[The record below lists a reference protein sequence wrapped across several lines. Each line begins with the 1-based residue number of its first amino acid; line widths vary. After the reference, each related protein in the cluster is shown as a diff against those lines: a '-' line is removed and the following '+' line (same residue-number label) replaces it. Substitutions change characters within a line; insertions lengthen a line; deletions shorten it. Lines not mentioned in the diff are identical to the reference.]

1 MKEQEK
7 DILRGFSAGAAPTRR
22 EMNLAAPERRD
33 ARVGELR
40 WPYRLAKD
48 GGAEILGLPS
58 PEPAGALTVP
68 RQLDGHPVTAIADE
82 AFSGCAGLVSVVL
95 PDGVTVVDDEVF
107 YGCENLTEIVLPA
120 SVMRLGR
127 HVFGRC
133 PKLNSIVVAED
144 SPYFVSK
151 DGFLLSRDGKMLVRA
166 LETKG
171 DVTIPAGV
179 ECIGVG
185 AFSHC
190 EEMTSVIV
198 PEGVRTLW
206 DDAFEF
212 CTGLTTM
219 TLPRSLGYIA
229 FDVTFGCPKLKK
241 IRVAHG
247 DARRIYEL
255 FERETSADVNI
266 DFDYEERC

>member
-1 MKEQEK
+1 MNERAK
-7 DILRGFSAGAAPTRR
+7 DMLRGFSNGTAPTMR
-22 EMNLAAPERRD
+22 ERNLAAPEKRD
-33 ARVGELR
+33 AQVGELS

-82 AFSGCAGLVSVVL
+82 AFAGCAGLVSVVL
-95 PDGVTVVDDEVF
+95 PDGVMVVDDEAF

-120 SVMRLGR
+120 SVMQLGR

-133 PKLNSIVVAED
+133 PKLSSIVVAED

-151 DGFLLSRDGKMLVRA
+151 DGFLLSLDGKMLVRA
-166 LETKG
+166 LEAKG
-171 DVTIPAGV
+171 DVTIPSGV

-190 EEMTSVIV
+190 EEMTSVVV

-219 TLPRSLGYIA
+219 TLPWSLGYIS
-229 FDVTFGCPKLKK
+229 FDVIFGCPKLKK

-247 DARRIYEL
+247 DAHRIYEL
-255 FERETSADVNI
+255 FAAETSADVNI
-266 DFDYEERC
+266 GFDYEERC